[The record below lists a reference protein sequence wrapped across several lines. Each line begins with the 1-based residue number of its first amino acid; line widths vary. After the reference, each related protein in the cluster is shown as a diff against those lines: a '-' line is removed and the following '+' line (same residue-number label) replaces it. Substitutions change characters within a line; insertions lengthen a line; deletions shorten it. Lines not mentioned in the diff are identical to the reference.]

1 MTQTIMLYG
10 ATGYSGQLIAA
21 EMQRVDAEAPG
32 RYRMLLAGR
41 DARALAAM
49 AQELN
54 LDCCV
59 FTLEDAVATRR
70 ALAGTD
76 VVINAAGPFAWTAE
90 RLLTAALDVG
100 PHYVD
105 INGEADVY
113 QRLSQHGPIAR
124 ERGVALVCSS
134 GFWAAASSLLLEK
147 ALDDVKQ
154 QDQAPDG
161 ELGTVR
167 SAMSRIKTFSQGSAR
182 TVWRSQRE
190 QVLIAGKGQGQDANG
205 DPVPELV
212 LWREPVGR
220 LEQVF
225 DFAAARHAGSAADR
239 RITSAVSLV
248 DTLVA
253 RLTLQRRALFARRI
267 ESYVE
272 AGFAARL
279 GYQLGAMAAPVIA
292 IPAVRALL
300 QQPVALLP
308 VGPDAHDRRVEPHT
322 VVLQIED
329 VFRSRVIDWCWTT
342 PNVYQFTAQLA
353 LGVALQIVDGQW
365 IGWLTPGQVL
375 APQAIHLTASQGALR
390 DCVLTRRRT

>member
-1 MTQTIMLYG
+1 MTKTIMLYG
-10 ATGYSGQLIAA
+10 ATGYSGRLIAA
-21 EMQRVDAEAPG
+21 EMQRVDTADPCT
-32 RYRMLLAGR
+32 YRMVLAGR
-41 DARALAAM
+41 DDRGLSAM

-54 LDCCV
+54 LDYCV
-59 FTLEDAVATRR
+59 FTLEDAAATRR
-70 ALAGTD
+70 ALGGTD
-76 VVINAAGPFAWTAE
+76 AVIHAAGPFAWTAE
-90 RLLTAALDVG
+90 RLLTAALDAG
-100 PHYVD
+100 CHYVD

-113 QRLSQHGPIAR
+113 QRLSQHGPTAR
-124 ERGVALVCSS
+124 DRAVALVCGA

-147 ALDDVKQ
+147 ALDEVTQ
-154 QDQAPDG
+154 CHRAVDG
-161 ELGTVR
+161 ELGAVHI
-167 SAMSRIKTFSQGSAR
+167 AMSRINTFSQGSAR

-190 QVLIAGKGQGQDANG
+190 QVLVAGKGEGQDANG
-205 DPVPELV
+205 DSVPELV

-225 DFAAARHAGSAADR
+225 DFAATDAGGSNADR

-253 RLTLQRRALFARRI
+253 RLTLQRRKLFASRI
-267 ESYVE
+267 ASYVE
-272 AGFAARL
+272 AGLAARW
-279 GYQLGAMAAPVIA
+279 GYQIGAMAAPVIA

-322 VVLQIED
+322 IVLQIED
-329 VFRSRVIDWCWTT
+329 VFRSPVIDWCWTT

-353 LGVALQIVDGQW
+353 LEVALQVANSTL

-375 APQAIHLTASQGALR
+375 APQALDLTASQGVLR
-390 DCVLTRRRT
+390 DCLLTRRRT